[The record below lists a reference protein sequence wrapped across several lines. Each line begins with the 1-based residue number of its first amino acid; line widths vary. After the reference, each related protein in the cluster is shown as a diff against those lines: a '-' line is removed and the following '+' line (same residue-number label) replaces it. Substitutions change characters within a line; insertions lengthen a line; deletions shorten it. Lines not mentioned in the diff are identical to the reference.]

1 MKLVILDFEQVLQNS
16 EYDSEFFALLLK
28 SNTVA
33 LFSRSSVSVL
43 DAYVNVLNL
52 SREAKA
58 NLFLFP
64 HRASTFFSYHG
75 DKLHMIYENK
85 LDDQSIIEAKK
96 KLDKV
101 FFDFKFSASNKNV
114 TCNGNEISLSFGKK
128 QTFASGNLLTMLEV
142 ISNEFQEFEVKTSG
156 YMLCISK
163 RCKNECFC
171 FSKITKELAPSGER
185 CYYICKKNDHK
196 LEKNVNVITLEDFKL
211 ILEKEDI

>member
-1 MKLVILDFEQVLQNS
+1 MKLVILDFEQVFQNS
-16 EYDSEFFALLLK
+16 EYDSEFFTFLLK
-28 SNTVA
+28 SNSVA
-33 LFSRSSVSVL
+33 LFSRSNVSVL

-52 SREAKA
+52 SIEAKA

-85 LDDQSIIEAKK
+85 LDDHSIIEAKK

-101 FFDFKFSASNKNV
+101 FSDFKFSVTNKNIK
-114 TCNGNEISLSFGKK
+114 CSGNEISLSFGKK

-142 ISNEFQEFEVKTSG
+142 ISNEFQEFEVKISG
-156 YMLCISK
+156 YELCISK

-171 FSKITKELAPSGER
+171 FSKITKELASKNEK
-185 CYYICKKNDHK
+185 CYYVCKKNDHK
-196 LEKNVNVITLEDFKL
+196 LEKNVSVITLEEFKL